1 MEFEWRGLLD
11 NMICYDE
18 RQTTTTLLHHI
29 TTKGPTNQPRNCT
42 ADQPQQEPPRGAYY
56 SLYGLYRIHHKHTTL
71 EFQLL
76 RHYYHDSRPPSV

>member
-1 MEFEWRGLLD
+1 MMND
-11 NMICYDE
+11 
-18 RQTTTTLLHHI
+18 RQQPQLYYTTSQQ
-29 TTKGPTNQPRNCT
+29 KDQPTNQPRNCT
-42 ADQPQQEPPRGAYY
+42 ADQPQQEPPRGAYD